1 MSFIV
6 TGSLRFATGIF
17 LLLVAP
23 SFSSVACDAF
33 LPTFRPLLKPMVS
46 IFSSIYFSVP
56 KKALTPSKL
65 MQQVTH
71 VDTD

>member
-33 LPTFRPLLKPMVS
+33 LPTFRPLVS

-56 KKALTPSKL
+56 KKALTTSKL

-71 VDTD
+71 VDTY